1 MTHIQVDEHHNVAR
15 DFYDWKPSVNPLS
28 QLELCLDAY
37 RRARGAKPPLNE
49 RLNQWFQTHRKLVI
63 AVETI
68 IGAILVQTFNTFF
81 STGMQFRMI
90 DLRLLYIVL
99 IATAYGVFPGLLA
112 SLLMCASL
120 AQSYMTNGLDAAS
133 LFFWYE
139 NWVPFILYIALGGAV
154 GYAHTKQEEDNQFV
168 KHQNEILTDR
178 SNYLRSL
185 YDDSQRIKETY
196 RSELIQSQSGFGKVY
211 DVVQRLSVFEQGE
224 IFLQSVPIIEDV
236 LSCDSVAIFTV
247 DDKSADFARLQV
259 CSEGVRNEVPTSID
273 LVKKHEIINALTEED
288 VWVNRGLVE
297 DMPDYVACIRDQDKL
312 RVLITLRNVSYE
324 QMNVYYLNQI
334 RVLVRLMGN
343 FLVKAWEY
351 QKANLSANYIGDTII
366 MPAKRFNEQ
375 LSYARSMQQ
384 RRLATYRLLRLK
396 THGETIE
403 QLDSSIHRFV
413 RSSDFLGIGMDGNL
427 YLLAM
432 QVTDET
438 EHFLIDRFRSLGWD
452 CDFIRDERVTI

>member
-1 MTHIQVDEHHNVAR
+1 
-15 DFYDWKPSVNPLS
+15 
-28 QLELCLDAY
+28 
-37 RRARGAKPPLNE
+37 
-49 RLNQWFQTHRKLVI
+49 
-63 AVETI
+63 
-68 IGAILVQTFNTFF
+68 
-81 STGMQFRMI
+81 MQFRMI